1 MSICTCPRTIC
12 WKAYSFP
19 IELSCHPCS
28 KSINVNKWVY
38 LWLSLSGLHSL
49 NYSSFVVI
57 FEIWLFECPQLCSFL
72 RLFLAIFS
80 VSYILVLILISVWVF
95 LQKKKA
101 NLDFESNCVGC
112 VDQFEEYCYLS
123 NSKSSNPLT

>member
-12 WKAYSFP
+12 CKAYSFP

-28 KSINVNKWVY
+28 KSINVNKWAY

-57 FEIWLFECPQLCSFL
+57 FEIWLFESPQLCSFL

-80 VSYILVLILISVWVF
+80 VSYSILVLILISVWVF
-95 LQKKKA
+95 LQKRKPTWILKA
-101 NLDFESNCVGC
+101 IVMDL
-112 VDQFEEYCYLS
+112 FEEYCYLS